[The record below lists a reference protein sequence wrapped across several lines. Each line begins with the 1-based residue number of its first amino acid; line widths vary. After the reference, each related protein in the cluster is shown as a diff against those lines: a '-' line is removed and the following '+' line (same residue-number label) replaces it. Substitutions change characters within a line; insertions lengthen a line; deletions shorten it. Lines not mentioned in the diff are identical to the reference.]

1 MYILAGSKEASVEST
16 GESTEVGKAMSK
28 RSLLSKPCSMTEASN
43 CAMQTDF
50 EAAARDAKRR
60 RIHDAEMAWV
70 QVRPSLQCLDL
81 RAAWCCV
88 ELNAW
93 MNDILTLA

>member
-16 GESTEVGKAMSK
+16 GESTEVQQDTASVKDADG
-28 RSLLSKPCSMTEASN
+28 LSRLVGPWLKETVIDL
-43 CAMQTDF
+43 QTDF

-70 QVRPSLQCLDL
+70 QVRLILQSLHQASL
-81 RAAWCCV
+81 AAAPIAK
-88 ELNAW
+88 EP
-93 MNDILTLA
+93 TQS